1 MSSRGTLMFAV
12 YDEKGLAAVVAQ
24 EEVAKELAARWN
36 GYYLN
41 EKGEKVEPRP

>member
-1 MSSRGTLMFAV
+1 MFAV

-24 EEVAKELAARWN
+24 EEVAKELAAMWK

-41 EKGEKVEPRP
+41 GNGEKVVPVE